1 MPTYTVHVH
10 AGALDAQRKARLAEG
25 ITRIHNEV
33 TGAQTFFAQ
42 VVFNEIA
49 AGNWF
54 MGGAP
59 LEGPQLFLHGQIRGG
74 GRPLE
79 LKQRLLKAL
88 CEEVAEGAG
97 IAKNRVWVYLV
108 DLEPGLMIEY
118 GHILPQPG
126 QEKEWLAGLPAEDRS
141 LMENVGRKRS

>member
-10 AGALDAQRKARLAEG
+10 AGALDAPAKARLAAG

-49 AGNWF
+49 PGNWF

-79 LKQRLLKAL
+79 LKQRLLRAL
-88 CEEVAEGAG
+88 CDEVAQGAG
-97 IAKNRVWVYLV
+97 LPKNRVWVYLV

-118 GHILPQPG
+118 GHVLPQPG
-126 QEKEWLAGLPAEDRS
+126 QESQWLAGLPAEDRA
-141 LMENVGRKRS
+141 LMEGMGTR